1 MCVQWTLGIFFFIL
15 LTKRVPCKT
24 YLIKLDKGHKP
35 INIATPEAE
44 GADYQ
49 DLDHQ
54 YNLHEIS
61 ALLGNQQPFGKLN
74 NKPEETTAEPAQN
87 SNTCKPGVMSTEMS
101 DDLKTADWIKN
112 VKPCTL
118 VDRILDFEFFTI
130 RKAEEGSPVTINGFP
145 VTTEEYQKALDGHKV
160 GLKNPEGKEAIL
172 SAIGKNVQLDGKS
185 LTSGNKLIVNIKTF
199 I

>member
-1 MCVQWTLGIFFFIL
+1 M
-15 LTKRVPCKT
+15 
-24 YLIKLDKGHKP
+24 
-35 INIATPEAE
+35 
-44 GADYQ
+44 
-49 DLDHQ
+49 
-54 YNLHEIS
+54 
-61 ALLGNQQPFGKLN
+61 
-74 NKPEETTAEPAQN
+74 
-87 SNTCKPGVMSTEMS
+87 
-101 DDLKTADWIKN
+101 
-112 VKPCTL
+112 
-118 VDRILDFEFFTI
+118 DRILDFEFFTI